1 MIARRSV
8 WSDPNV
14 VELTQ
19 NFVPVADE
27 VARLQRGTDPEARLF
42 QTIAEQG
49 HYAGFGPPKHTGTRQ
64 GTYAAAP
71 SGVLLASINS
81 NDPAK
86 MADMLRRALEKWQT
100 LSRDERLLPTDPHA
114 VADQAARARAE
125 SYYPEGGLALRVD
138 TRDLPR
144 SDSSG
149 AADPNDWRANAV
161 NQDFAWFTKDEA
173 RQFVPE
179 NPAPGETHEVPEPL
193 IRRLARIHFVDNVR
207 GQTPSYRDEAVKTAR
222 LTSTV
227 TNVDGSR
234 VSLRLNGKVHLSAEG
249 TWAVNDRYD
258 ADNPQPHQRGCEG
271 TLLGYAT
278 WDREQERF
286 VAFEMVGA
294 GTRWGATQY
303 NVRHGDEA
311 PAPLGFALTLAGDT
325 PAERVAP
332 AEFWHYGWK

>member
-49 HYAGFGPPKHTGTRQ
+49 HYAGYGPPKHTGTRQ

-100 LSRDERLLPTDPHA
+100 LSCEERLLANDPHA
-114 VADQAARARAE
+114 VADEAARARGE
-125 SYYPEGGLALRVD
+125 RLYPEGGLVLRVD

-144 SDSSG
+144 NDSVREEPG
-149 AADPNDWRANAV
+149 KWHATAV

-179 NPAPGETHEVPEPL
+179 NPAPSQVHEVPEPL

-207 GQTPSYRDEAVKTAR
+207 GQTPGYHDDAVKTAR
-222 LTSTV
+222 LTGTV
-227 TNVDGSR
+227 TGVDGPR
-234 VSLRLNGKVHLSAEG
+234 VSLRLDGEVRLSAEG
-249 TWAVNDRYD
+249 TWPVNDRHD
-258 ADNPQPHQRGCEG
+258 ADNPQPHQRGFEG
-271 TLLGYAT
+271 RLLGYAT
-278 WDREQERF
+278 WDGEKQRF
-286 VAFEMVGA
+286 VAFEMVAA

-303 NVRHGDEA
+303 NVRNGDA
-311 PAPLGFALTLAGDT
+311 DPAPLGFALTLAGDT
-325 PAERVAP
+325 LAERVAP
-332 AEFWHYGWK
+332 AAYWHYGWK

>member
-27 VARLQRGTDPEARLF
+27 VHRLQAGTDPEARLF

-49 HYAGFGPPKHTGTRQ
+49 HYAGYGPPKHTGTRQ

-86 MADMLRRALEKWQT
+86 MADMLRRALEKWKS
-100 LSRDERLLPTDPHA
+100 LPREERLLADDPQT
-114 VADQAARARAE
+114 VAQEAARARAE
-125 SYYPEGGLALRVD
+125 RLYPEGGLVLRVD

-144 SDSSG
+144 GASAAQSD
-149 AADPNDWRANAV
+149 DWRASAV

-179 NPAPGETHEVPEPL
+179 NPAVGQVHQVPDPL
-193 IRRLARIHFVDNVR
+193 IRRLARLHFLDNVR
-207 GQTPSYRDEAVKTAR
+207 GQTIEYGDEDVKAAR
-222 LTSTV
+222 LAATV
-227 TNVDGSR
+227 TGVDGSR
-234 VSLRLNGKVHLSAEG
+234 VSLHLNGEVRLSAEG
-249 TWAVNDRYD
+249 SWSVNDRYD
-258 ADNPQPHQRGCEG
+258 ADNPQPHQRGFESR
-271 TLLGYAT
+271 LLGYAT
-278 WDREQERF
+278 WDGEQQRF
-286 VAFEMVGA
+286 VAFEMVAA

-332 AEFWHYGWK
+332 AEFWHYGWR